1 MQIYYK
7 YEKMEEL
14 RKQQGLTQTQVAEVL
29 GMTQQ
34 QYQLYESGKRE
45 ILLHLMIKLAD
56 FYGVSMDYIV
66 GREADQMAAR

>member
-1 MQIYYK
+1 MHIYYK

-14 RKQQGLTQTQVAEVL
+14 RKQQGLTQNQVAEVL

-45 ILLHLMIKLAD
+45 ILLHLMIRLAD

-66 GREADQMAAR
+66 GREADKMAAR

>member
-56 FYGVSMDYIV
+56 FYDVSMDYIV
-66 GREADQMAAR
+66 GRKADDMAAR

>member
-14 RKQQGLTQTQVAEVL
+14 RKRQGLTQAQVAEVL
-29 GMTQQ
+29 GMSQQ

>member
-14 RKQQGLTQTQVAEVL
+14 RKQQGLTQAQVAEVL
-29 GMTQQ
+29 GMAQQ

>member
-14 RKQQGLTQTQVAEVL
+14 RKQQGLTQANVAEVL

-66 GREADQMAAR
+66 GREADDIAAR